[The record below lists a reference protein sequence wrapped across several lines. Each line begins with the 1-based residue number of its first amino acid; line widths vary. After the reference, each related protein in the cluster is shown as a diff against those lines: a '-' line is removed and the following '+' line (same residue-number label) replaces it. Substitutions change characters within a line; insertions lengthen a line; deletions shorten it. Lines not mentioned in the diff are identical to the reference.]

1 MNERVEEILNK
12 YEPSVLKNM
21 DENNM
26 NKIIEYL
33 LAEKVDYID
42 ELLMGYLDIFL
53 IDIEEFKV
61 RFNNLKT
68 KYGNNLVTLI
78 KEDLNIL
85 EEL

>member
-1 MNERVEEILNK
+1 MNEKVKEILNK
-12 YEPSVLKNM
+12 YEPSILKNIK
-21 DENNM
+21 EENM

-33 LAEKVDYID
+33 LTEKVDYIE
-42 ELLMGYLDIFL
+42 ELLIDYLDIFL
-53 IDIEEFKV
+53 IDIEEFKI

-68 KYGNNLVTLI
+68 KYGNNVVQLI

>member
-12 YEPSVLKNM
+12 YEPSVLKNI

-33 LAEKVDYID
+33 LTEKVDYID
-42 ELLMGYLDIFL
+42 ELLMEYLDIFL
-53 IDIEEFKV
+53 INIEEFKR
-61 RFNNLKT
+61 RFNALKN
-68 KYGNNLVTLI
+68 KYGNNLVELI

>member
-1 MNERVEEILNK
+1 MNERVEEILNR
-12 YEPSVLKNM
+12 YEPSILKNI

-33 LAEKVDYID
+33 INEKVDYID
-42 ELLMGYLDIFL
+42 ELLIDYLDIFL
-53 IDIEEFKV
+53 IDIEEFKR
-61 RFNNLKT
+61 RFNNLKN
-68 KYGNNLVTLI
+68 KYGDNLVSLI

>member
-1 MNERVEEILNK
+1 MNEKVEEILNK
-12 YEPSVLKNM
+12 YEPSVLKNI

>member
-1 MNERVEEILNK
+1 MNERVEEIINK
-12 YEPSVLKNM
+12 YEPSILKNI
-21 DENNM
+21 DGNNM

-33 LAEKVDYID
+33 LTEKVDYID
-42 ELLMGYLDIFL
+42 ELLIDYLDIFL
-53 IDIEEFKV
+53 IDIEEFKI

-68 KYGNNLVTLI
+68 KYGNNVVQLI